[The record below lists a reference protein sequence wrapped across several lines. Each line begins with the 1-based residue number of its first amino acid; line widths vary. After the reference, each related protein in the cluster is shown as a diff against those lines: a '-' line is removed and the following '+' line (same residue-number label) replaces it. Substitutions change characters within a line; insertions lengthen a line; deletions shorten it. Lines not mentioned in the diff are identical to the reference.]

1 MSGETVGGWTGWA
14 VTGAALSLVGVGT
27 ALLFAGQEVGGA
39 VFGRPPVEPLASLL
53 GGALVGFGAMNWIAR
68 RSTLG
73 GIYGKAV
80 VVGNQAHFI
89 VGAIVLLKHGII
101 AGGPLGFWILTGFY
115 VVGAGLFSFLL
126 LGPGA
131 RR

>member
-1 MSGETVGGWTGWA
+1 
-14 VTGAALSLVGVGT
+14 
-27 ALLFAGQEVGGA
+27 
-39 VFGRPPVEPLASLL
+39 
-53 GGALVGFGAMNWIAR
+53 MNWIAR